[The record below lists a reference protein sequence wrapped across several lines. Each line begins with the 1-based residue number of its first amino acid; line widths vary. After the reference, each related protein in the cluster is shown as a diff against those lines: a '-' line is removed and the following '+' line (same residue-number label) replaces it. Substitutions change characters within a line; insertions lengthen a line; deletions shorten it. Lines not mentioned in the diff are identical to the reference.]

1 LRRENVW
8 VSVGG
13 RRKVLEIGSSL
24 REARRR
30 RQLGLA
36 DVEAATRIR
45 TQQLEALERER
56 FELLPPDPY
65 RRSFLRE
72 TAISSGSMAT
82 STCTSTTFASEP
94 PEPTPLTPPSRRRLE
109 LGRLLGPRPLFL
121 VGSVVAAIFGVSVWL
136 LGGSGGTATATSIA
150 ATHARTRP
158 SPHTHRHAAPE
169 RAPGLAARALVLT
182 GVRGSCWLWVR
193 IGSTSGPT
201 VYEQTLQAGQT
212 VRFGL
217 RRPLWIRLGAPWNK
231 HRRGDRPTLAQPRA
245 SRPDRRRSCHNRR
258 LAGGSLRDEP
268 AARRS
273 YPHERRCMS
282 DHASAPSTDASS
294 RR

>member
-1 LRRENVW
+1 
-8 VSVGG
+8 
-13 RRKVLEIGSSL
+13 VLEIGSSL

-30 RQLGLA
+30 RQLELA

-72 TAISSGSMAT
+72 YADFLGLDGDLYVHEYDLR
-82 STCTSTTFASEP
+82 FRP
-94 PEPTPLTPPSRRRLE
+94 PEPTPPTPPSRRRLE

-121 VGSVVAAIFGVSVWL
+121 VGSVVAVAAIFGVSVWL
-136 LGGSGGTATATSIA
+136 LGGSGGTGTATSIA

-182 GVRGSCWLWVR
+182 GARGSCWLWVR
-193 IGSTSGPT
+193 IGSAGGPT

-217 RRPLWIRLGAPWNK
+217 RRPLWIRLGAPWNIEAAI
-231 HRRGDRPTLAQPRA
+231 G
-245 SRPDRRRSCHNRR
+245 RRSLSR
-258 LAGGSLRDEP
+258 LLPVETGDVLVTTAGLR
-268 AARRS
+268 AA
-273 YPHERRCMS
+273 
-282 DHASAPSTDASS
+282 A
-294 RR
+294 